1 MEGIKRFP
9 DVAELY
15 YRMSVI
21 LLDKENRKE
30 SLEYLEK
37 ALTLDYSKHDEIFEY
52 APVLKNDKEILN
64 LISTFKK

>member
-1 MEGIKRFP
+1 
-9 DVAELY
+9 
-15 YRMSVI
+15 MSVI